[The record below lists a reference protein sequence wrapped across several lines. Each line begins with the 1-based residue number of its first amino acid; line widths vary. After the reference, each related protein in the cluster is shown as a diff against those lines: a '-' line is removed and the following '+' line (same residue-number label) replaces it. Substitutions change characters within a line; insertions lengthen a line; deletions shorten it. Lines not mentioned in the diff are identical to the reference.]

1 MFLGLVIQHIL
12 LSFGNLATCTPDSD
26 SETVDWNSGTI
37 CFEGGTIYSV
47 SEVELGSD
55 SGL

>member
-1 MFLGLVIQHIL
+1 MIQHIL

-26 SETVDWNSGTI
+26 SETVDWNSGTN